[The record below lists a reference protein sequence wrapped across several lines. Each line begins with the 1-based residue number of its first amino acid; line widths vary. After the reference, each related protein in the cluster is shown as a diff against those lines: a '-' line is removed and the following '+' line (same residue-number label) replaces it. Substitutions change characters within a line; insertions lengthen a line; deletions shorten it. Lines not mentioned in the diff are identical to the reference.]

1 MRDALR
7 DEMIKKIC
15 VRDADNILDVGCGD
29 GTFLHESRRNFAP
42 ASSPAN

>member
-15 VRDADNILDVGCGD
+15 VRDTDNILDVGCGD
-29 GTFLHESRRNFAP
+29 GTFYMN
-42 ASSPAN
+42 

>member
-15 VRDADNILDVGCGD
+15 IRDNDNILDVDAVMEVSCM
-29 GTFLHESRRNFAP
+29 N
-42 ASSPAN
+42 